1 VTITVKRHTDG
12 MRLTDALTRIA
23 KGEGQHDEFKESPS
37 QLPKGIR
44 TLAAFASQA
53 GGGVVFIGITDA
65 GEPRK
70 GFTIANNLPEKLA
83 ATIKE
88 NTVSMISGEPLYP
101 DIYTFT
107 APTFVAIE
115 VPPAQVAR
123 GPFLAHGRRW
133 ERVGKST
140 HEVKINYRQ
149 LARAYRD
156 ALYDPKVTESLGY
169 RFCPMCGEQCLTRT
183 EATDR
188 VNDMTIEIVKCSSC
202 SWSDWSE

>member
-1 VTITVKRHTDG
+1 
-12 MRLTDALTRIA
+12 MELTEALTRIA

-37 QLPKGIR
+37 QLPKAVR

-53 GGGVVFIGITDA
+53 DGGVVFIGITDA
-65 GEPRK
+65 GDPLK
-70 GFTIANNLPEKLA
+70 GFAIANNLPEKLA
-83 ATIKE
+83 AAIKE

-107 APTFVAIE
+107 TPMFVAIE
-115 VPPAQVAR
+115 VAPAQVAR

-156 ALYDPKVTESLGY
+156 ALYDPKASESLGY
-169 RFCPMCGEQCLTRT
+169 RFCPMCGEQHLTRT
-183 EATDR
+183 ESTDPGY
-188 VNDMTIEIVKCSSC
+188 DMTIEIIKCSSC